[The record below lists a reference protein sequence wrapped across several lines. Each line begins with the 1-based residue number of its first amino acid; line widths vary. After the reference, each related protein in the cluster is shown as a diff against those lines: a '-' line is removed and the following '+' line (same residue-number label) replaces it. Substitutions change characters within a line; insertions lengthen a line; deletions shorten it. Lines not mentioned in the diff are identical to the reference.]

1 MVCLDR
7 AKRII
12 LMKQIKYNIKTQT
25 ALLVVL
31 ILILVMFT
39 SNLKAELKTETI
51 IQGSGSKAELGM
63 RVQVHYTGK
72 LDDGKVFDSSVPRG
86 EPFVFTLGQRQVI
99 QGWEEGILGMKV
111 GETRILTIPPA
122 LAYGTSG
129 AGNLIPPNATLI
141 FDVQLLAASWPP
153 TLKELTTNQ
162 LLEAQKDGSIII
174 DIRSSIEWI
183 ETGIIEG
190 AETIT
195 AFSMDG
201 NLHGD
206 FRKKFFSLIKNKDT
220 PIVLYCRSGNRS
232 KRLGNAL
239 VNQADYTNVSHL
251 SHGIIGWQKDGEN
264 TVTKE

>member
-25 ALLVVL
+25 ALLVAL

-99 QGWEEGILGMKV
+99 QGWEQGILGMKV

-122 LAYGTSG
+122 LA
-129 AGNLIPPNATLI
+129 L
-141 FDVQLLAASWPP
+141 
-153 TLKELTTNQ
+153 
-162 LLEAQKDGSIII
+162 
-174 DIRSSIEWI
+174 
-183 ETGIIEG
+183 
-190 AETIT
+190 
-195 AFSMDG
+195 
-201 NLHGD
+201 
-206 FRKKFFSLIKNKDT
+206 SLIH
-220 PIVLYCRSGNRS
+220 I
-232 KRLGNAL
+232 
-239 VNQADYTNVSHL
+239 
-251 SHGIIGWQKDGEN
+251 
-264 TVTKE
+264 